1 MNKLP
6 LVLVTWN
13 DANTGNEDVVTPEN
27 VEAYHKP
34 TVVYTLGWL
43 LRDDVKGVTIVNEY
57 YDEFY
62 RGRTFIYR
70 PMIISVTP
78 FNLSKPRV
86 VKKVSHATSPP
97 ASDSSGADG

>member
-34 TVVYTLGWL
+34 TIVYTLGWL
-43 LRDDVKGVTIVNEY
+43 LRDDAKGITLVNEY

-70 PMIISVTP
+70 PMIISVTQ
-78 FNLSKPRV
+78 FNLSKPRAK
-86 VKKVSHATSPP
+86 KKVAAHEESPIT
-97 ASDSSGADG
+97 